1 STAVLSRWCPLY
13 NGCPQPLV
21 PIVQRLSS
29 AVGAHRTTAVLSRW
43 CPSYNG
49 CPQPLVPIV
58 QRLSSAVGAHRTPAV
73 LNRWGP
79 SFNGCPQPL
88 GPIVQRLSSAV
99 GPSLLIPPAGL
110 AKLDG
115 GTIEDNRPTLQSSNI
130 GDLS

>member
-1 STAVLSRWCPLY
+1 LNRWCPSF
-13 NGCPQPLV
+13 NSSPQPLV

-29 AVGAHRTTAVLSRW
+29 TVGAHRSTAVLSRW
-43 CPSYNG
+43 CPSFNG

-58 QRLSSAVGAHRTPAV
+58 HR
-73 LNRWGP
+73 
-79 SFNGCPQPL
+79 Q
-88 GPIVQRLSSAV
+88 SSAV